1 MERTISNIQ
10 QPQIFN
16 IEKIVSYLS
25 LYKDNLEQLYAWDAS
40 FKKLVELNI
49 LTPEELTELDNQT
62 PFIRTLEVKNKVGEA
77 MRSTRTNNP
86 VYFKKLVQ
94 WVIKDWGGVIGLNDE
109 NIEPLVN
116 NFIGSEKP
124 PFKAISS
131 SSKVGAY
138 LYPEKNA
145 IYDSRVAY
153 ALNWII
159 LSQNAG
165 NKFLPMPQG
174 RNSKLTAFD
183 IDVLIRLKNVE
194 KYKPNSLS
202 DLDTRQY
209 IKSRDNNNYISE
221 KNAYY
226 EMNKLML
233 DISSKLWQNPK
244 YEPLFL
250 TGMLLFSIA
259 TTDGDFLYRMLLEVF
274 GADPLFAHFDFF
286 KIEQGTALWLIIT
299 RMFRHFVVGNFEF
312 EFYFSFVFVHSFLY

>member
-77 MRSTRTNNP
+77 MRNTRTNNP

-259 TTDGDFLYRMLLEVF
+259 DCKVF
-274 GADPLFAHFDFF
+274 QDLTS
-286 KIEQGTALWLIIT
+286 KISINI
-299 RMFRHFVVGNFEF
+299 
-312 EFYFSFVFVHSFLY
+312 

>member
-1 MERTISNIQ
+1 MKSN
-10 QPQIFN
+10 QIFN
-16 IEKIVSYLS
+16 VKKIVEYLS
-25 LYKDNLEQLYAWDAS
+25 PFKDNLEQLYAWDAS
-40 FKKLVELNI
+40 FKKLVDLNI
-49 LTPEELTELDNQT
+49 LTTKELAELDNQT
-62 PFIRTLEVKNKVGEA
+62 PFIRTLEVKNKVGKA
-77 MRSTRTNNP
+77 MRNARTNDP

-116 NFIGSEKP
+116 NFISSEKP
-124 PFKAISS
+124 PFKSISS

-138 LYPEKNA
+138 LNPEKNA

-159 LSQNAG
+159 FSQSAG

-183 IDVLIRLKNVE
+183 MDVLIRLKNVE

-202 DLDTRQY
+202 DLDARLY
-209 IKSRDNNNYISE
+209 IKSRDNNNYINE
-221 KNAYY
+221 KEAYY

-233 DISSKLWQNPK
+233 EISSKLWHKPK

-259 TTDGDFLYRMLLEVF
+259 DTVVF
-274 GADPLFAHFDFF
+274 QDLTS
-286 KIEQGTALWLIIT
+286 KISINI
-299 RMFRHFVVGNFEF
+299 
-312 EFYFSFVFVHSFLY
+312 

>member
-159 LSQNAG
+159 LSQKAG

-259 TTDGDFLYRMLLEVF
+259 DTIVF
-274 GADPLFAHFDFF
+274 QDLTS
-286 KIEQGTALWLIIT
+286 KISINI
-299 RMFRHFVVGNFEF
+299 
-312 EFYFSFVFVHSFLY
+312 